1 MHFVSGREG
10 GNEIILEVYIGQTLL
25 CISKRFPENENK
37 RKWPKITASVETYT
51 FRNNSGTLAASYRKK
66 RKTSEESLLGVKDL
80 IYLYNF
86 PVPVMKAY

>member
-25 CISKRFPENENK
+25 GISKRFPENEYK

-51 FRNNSGTLAASYRKK
+51 FHNNSGTLAASYRKNERRQK
-66 RKTSEESLLGVKDL
+66 KV
-80 IYLYNF
+80 YW
-86 PVPVMKAY
+86 A